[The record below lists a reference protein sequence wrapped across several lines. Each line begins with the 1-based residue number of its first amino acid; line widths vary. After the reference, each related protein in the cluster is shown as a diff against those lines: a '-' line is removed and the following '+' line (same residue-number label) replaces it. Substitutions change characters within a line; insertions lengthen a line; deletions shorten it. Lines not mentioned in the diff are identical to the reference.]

1 MGALDIGIKNGCFES
16 RLLHHY
22 ERREV
27 DSAHFPSKG
36 GTLNEKSCDSPLV
49 ESFAH
54 TLQVVDT
61 REKLPRLSK
70 IKCD

>member
-1 MGALDIGIKNGCFES
+1 MRIKSGCFES

-22 ERREV
+22 EAREL

-36 GTLNEKSCDSPLV
+36 STLNEESYDGHLV
-49 ESFAH
+49 ESFVH